1 MHENLINMMMLMD
14 DLLINSAATKKSNEV
29 KSVTFNKQKGV
40 TTVVLKDGRK
50 GMAQVANGDVYDE
63 KVGFALA
70 YCYAIYG
77 SKTQFNKKVEAL
89 KK

>member
-1 MHENLINMMMLMD
+1 MNENLIAMMLMD
-14 DLLINSAATKKSNEV
+14 ELLTNLTDTKKSNMV

-50 GMAQVANGDVYDE
+50 GIAKVANGDVYDE

-70 YCYAIYG
+70 YCYAIFG
-77 SKTQFNKKVEAL
+77 SKTQFNKKVETL

>member
-1 MHENLINMMMLMD
+1 MNENLIAMMLMD
-14 DLLINSAATKKSNEV
+14 DLLMNLTATKKSNEV
-29 KSVTFNKQKGV
+29 KSVTFNKQKGA

-50 GMAQVANGDVYDE
+50 GIAKVANGDVYDE

>member
-1 MHENLINMMMLMD
+1 MNESLIAMMLMD
-14 DLLINSAATKKSNEV
+14 NLLMNLTATKKSNEI

-50 GMAQVANGDVYDE
+50 GIAKVANGDVYDE
-63 KVGFALA
+63 KVGLALA
-70 YCYAIYG
+70 YCYAIFG